1 MKAYPLIKYSL
12 VTTFLCIVITFKALA
27 NVDIDTI
34 RKTSIDSTLVKFYN
48 YSYDSLFLT
57 SGKFVDTSLVNVSDR
72 DILLR
77 SMNLFA
83 TLSNTGL
90 AYNKMASDPVFFNGF
105 DMTHRAYDLYLRNSK
120 SVRFTIPVQ
129 PFTQLYYIMGSKKEQ
144 QLNVSFGRELAPRL
158 FVGMEYYL
166 VNSPGPYKNS
176 KSDNSS
182 VYFTLR
188 HNTKNNRYG
197 ISGHY
202 FHNKLT
208 MQENGGITN
217 DSDFINN
224 QETDRRVIGVNLT
237 DARNQVKV
245 SGFGFEQYFNIS
257 KPIAEN
263 DSVITLMQKFR
274 LGRLT
279 HRFEYQRN
287 QTLFTE
293 GDPLAGFYADFDT
306 AVNIDQTRDSIF
318 QQTIRNVLQ
327 WNTLGYKKHNDD
339 VPFYL
344 GAGIEHLLVTHKPD
358 TLQKKQYSQLIPFVS
373 LKISVLKSAF
383 LEGHARLVTGE
394 YGQGDLELDAG
405 LYQYLGTSQKNLGK
419 IMFKAHLINQEPSWK
434 YQQFVSNHF
443 SWDNSFK
450 KSRFLTLTGGYN
462 FLGMTAGAQW
472 QFIDRYVYL
481 DKTVTPKQFSGSAVI
496 YSLFANL
503 NQKIGKFDLKGMV
516 RYQQVSNDT
525 LIHLP
530 LFSGKIKLTFSQDLF
545 DKAAT
550 IQPGVIFS
558 YFTEYYADSWMPA
571 VREFYLQDEV
581 KTGGYPFLDV
591 FLALKVKRANV
602 FLQYV
607 NVLGLTGNYNYLT
620 VPHYPLRDPRFYFG
634 VSWRFYQ

>member
-344 GAGIEHLLVTHKPD
+344 GAGIEHLLITHKPD